1 MRNYKR
7 KTKKNI
13 SSSLQDNLRVA
24 AAVAILVI
32 KKRSIRG
39 VENIGVGHVKL
50 YRVLRRLKDRLSP
63 WCKTRKGLKSV
74 PC

>member
-1 MRNYKR
+1 MRYYKR

-13 SSSLQDNLRVA
+13 SLSLQDNLRAA
-24 AAVAILVI
+24 AAVAIPVI

-39 VENIGVGHVKL
+39 VENIDFGHVKL
-50 YRVLRRLKDRLSP
+50 YRVLRKLKDRLIP

-74 PC
+74 PR